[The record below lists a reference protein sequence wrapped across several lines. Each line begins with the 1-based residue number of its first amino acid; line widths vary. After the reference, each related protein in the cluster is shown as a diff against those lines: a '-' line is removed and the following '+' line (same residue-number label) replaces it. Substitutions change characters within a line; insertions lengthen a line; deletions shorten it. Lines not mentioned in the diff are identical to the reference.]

1 MYRQLGLFGVLVM
14 KHSTKQY
21 NTRSHNINWVSV
33 SLSSYLA
40 TFTSSWKFFAYC
52 WRTWNDSKRL
62 LKCKLIFLRSQ
73 LVKPNICSY
82 DDKKYKQKFFFQALT
97 STFNADISIK
107 WWIQEESRLYWFA
120 YCDFL
125 CFLCVS
131 LCKIAYVTKY

>member
-73 LVKPNICSY
+73 LVKPHICSY
-82 DDKKYKQKFFFQALT
+82 DDQEYKQKFFFSSSDQYIQCWY
-97 STFNADISIK
+97 FNTMMNARRVSFVLICIL
-107 WWIQEESRLYWFA
+107 WLFV
-120 YCDFL
+120 F
-125 CFLCVS
+125 S
-131 LCKIAYVTKY
+131 LCKFM

>member
-33 SLSSYLA
+33 SLSSYWA

-62 LKCKLIFLRSQ
+62 LKCKLIFLRSH

-82 DDKKYKQKFFFQALT
+82 DDKEYKQKFFFKLWPVHSMLIFQKNDERKKSLVCIDLHIV
-97 STFNADISIK
+97 TF
-107 WWIQEESRLYWFA
+107 
-120 YCDFL
+120 
-125 CFLCVS
+125 CVFS
-131 LCKIAYVTKY
+131 V

>member
-14 KHSTKQY
+14 NHSTKQY

-73 LVKPNICSY
+73 LVKPHICSY
-82 DDKKYKQKFFFQALT
+82 DDQEYKQKFFFSSSDQYIQCWY
-97 STFNADISIK
+97 FNTMMNA
-107 WWIQEESRLYWFA
+107 RR
-120 YCDFL
+120 
-125 CFLCVS
+125 VS
-131 LCKIAYVTKY
+131 FVLICILWLFVFSMCKFM

>member
-21 NTRSHNINWVSV
+21 NTRSHSINWVSV
-33 SLSSYLA
+33 SLSSYWA

-73 LVKPNICSY
+73 LVKPHICSY
-82 DDKKYKQKFFFQALT
+82 DDQEYKQKFFFSSSDQYIQCWY
-97 STFNADISIK
+97 FNTMMNA
-107 WWIQEESRLYWFA
+107 RR
-120 YCDFL
+120 
-125 CFLCVS
+125 VS
-131 LCKIAYVTKY
+131 FVLICILWLFVFSMCKFM